1 MEELCKTASNF
12 FYFRL
17 GPFFVAQNTARARVS
32 LFSPLCFAREIRYV
46 FFEFSK
52 SFFDHQNY
60 SNRETKKVGCVFDD
74 VLSGSQRKKFY
85 LFWARRITVQKFG
98 LKRFNFWTFS
108 YSDWTQNRWV
118 FYTLV
123 TSLSYSQLVW
133 MNWIII
139 LLLFERCVPE

>member
-17 GPFFVAQNTARARVS
+17 GPFFVAQNTPRARVS

-60 SNRETKKVGCVFDD
+60 SNRETKKVGCVCDD
-74 VLSGSQRKKFY
+74 VLSGSQRKNLSLLRSVNKRAEIQSKTFQLLN
-85 LFWARRITVQKFG
+85 LFLFRLNPK
-98 LKRFNFWTFS
+98 S
-108 YSDWTQNRWV
+108 MS
-118 FYTLV
+118 
-123 TSLSYSQLVW
+123 
-133 MNWIII
+133 I
-139 LLLFERCVPE
+139 LHPTR